1 MEPREKLQQ
10 NRSIS
15 QREKTQRIV
24 AVVAFVVYA
33 GVIVGAN
40 WMIGHIGTP
49 IPGAHVLPVGFGLM
63 APSGVYLAGAAFV
76 ARDVLQRVAGP
87 RVGIAAIV
95 IGALISATVSS
106 AHLAF
111 ASGATF
117 LLSESCDFL
126 VYTPLQKRNFPLA
139 VVVSGLIADLVDS
152 TVFLTLAG
160 IPLALALEGQLVG
173 KLWVM
178 LAGGLVAAWLR
189 RYEIFSKPSQRLGRV
204 EFA

>member
-1 MEPREKLQQ
+1 MRIGDRARTQQ
-10 NRSIS
+10 
-15 QREKTQRIV
+15 K
-24 AVVAFVVYA
+24 VAFAAFVIYV

-40 WMIGHIGTP
+40 WMIGHVGTP

-76 ARDVLQRVAGP
+76 ARDILQRVAGP
-87 RVGIAAIV
+87 RIGILAIIVGAV
-95 IGALISATVSS
+95 ISAGVSS

-117 LLSESCDFL
+117 LLSETCDFL
-126 VYTPLQKRNFPLA
+126 VYTPLQKKNFPLA
-139 VVVSGLIADLVDS
+139 VLASGLIADLVDS

-189 RYEIFSKPSQRLGRV
+189 RYPVFSRPAKRLSGV
-204 EFA
+204 GFA

>member
-1 MEPREKLQQ
+1 MVIGDRARTRQK
-10 NRSIS
+10 
-15 QREKTQRIV
+15 
-24 AVVAFVVYA
+24 VAFAAFVIYA

-40 WMIGHIGTP
+40 WMIGHVGTP

-76 ARDVLQRVAGP
+76 ARDVLQRVGGP
-87 RVGIAAIV
+87 RIGILAIIVGAV
-95 IGALISATVSS
+95 ISAGVSN

-117 LLSESCDFL
+117 LLSETCDFL

-139 VVVSGLIADLVDS
+139 VLASGLVADLVDS

-178 LAGGLVAAWLR
+178 IAGGLVAAWLR
-189 RYEIFSKPSQRLGRV
+189 RYPVFSRPAKGLSEV

>member
-1 MEPREKLQQ
+1 MRIGDRARTQQ
-10 NRSIS
+10 
-15 QREKTQRIV
+15 K
-24 AVVAFVVYA
+24 VAFAAFVIYV

-40 WMIGHIGTP
+40 WMIGHVGTP

-63 APSGVYLAGAAFV
+63 APSGVYLAGAAFL
-76 ARDVLQRVAGP
+76 ARDILQRVAGP
-87 RVGIAAIV
+87 RIGILAIIVGAV
-95 IGALISATVSS
+95 ISAGVSS

-117 LLSESCDFL
+117 LLSETCDFL
-126 VYTPLQKRNFPLA
+126 VYTPLQKKNFPLA
-139 VVVSGLIADLVDS
+139 VLASGLIADLVDS

-189 RYEIFSKPSQRLGRV
+189 RYPVFSRPAKRLSGV
-204 EFA
+204 GFA